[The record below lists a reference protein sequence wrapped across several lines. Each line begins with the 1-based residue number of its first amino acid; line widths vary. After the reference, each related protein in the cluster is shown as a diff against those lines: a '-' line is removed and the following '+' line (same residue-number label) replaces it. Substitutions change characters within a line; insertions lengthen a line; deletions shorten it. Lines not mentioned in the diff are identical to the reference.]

1 MKHVMLV
8 KGANAIISMLHHFF
22 EHHGLGETSVH
33 LHADNCSGQNKNK
46 YMMWYLM
53 WRTMVGLHEEVKISF
68 LPVGHTKFAPDWC
81 FGLAKQ
87 SFCRTKVNNLDDN
100 ANSVSMSSFV
110 NVPQLVGTSDGA
122 CYVPTYNWSDFFDD
136 HTIKTALKG
145 IKVFNTFALWQHHLE
160 WYMLNVRAVLLNI
173 RLNLQRTIPGLHLLT
188 IYQTSLHQQAFHYK
202 DSGTYLKTFK
212 NFVQMPPRMKSVQSH
227 HSHYQNRYHTFY
239 WCIHFTGIY
248 FYLLPL

>member
-1 MKHVMLV
+1 
-8 KGANAIISMLHHFF
+8 MLHHFF

-68 LPVGHTKFAPDWC
+68 LPVGHTKFAPNWC

-87 SFCRTKVNNLDDN
+87 SFRRTKVNNLDDI

-145 IKVFNTFALWQHHLE
+145 IKSIQHFRFVATSPGVVHGKCKSSATERQIKLTKNNTWSPSAHHLPDFITPAG
-160 WYMLNVRAVLLNI
+160 LS
-173 RLNLQRTIPGLHLLT
+173 LQRQWYLFEKIREFCSDAT
-188 IYQTSLHQQAFHYK
+188 K
-202 DSGTYLKTFK
+202 DEVCPKPS
-212 NFVQMPPRMKSVQSH
+212 QP
-227 HSHYQNRYHTFY
+227 
-239 WCIHFTGIY
+239 
-248 FYLLPL
+248 LPK